1 MPKDTKVFD
10 RLSFRFPF
18 RKYQNL
24 ILHQVETTKEKDNK
38 FHIVA
43 PPGSGKTIVGLELIR
58 RFGEPAV
65 VFAPTSTIQLQWKE
79 KLGMFIP
86 EGKKISL
93 NSLSSITP
101 SKLCPVNVYTYQLIS
116 SPSENLEFV
125 EEAALAE
132 WEDQLIGEA
141 VVSTPK
147 EAKERIRLLKKNN
160 PEAYSRELGK
170 HYKKLKDQYL
180 RDPNFDGTQFLHAN
194 AKKLI
199 NELVQY
205 GVKVVVMD
213 EVHHLLDYWAL
224 VIKELLKR
232 IENPKLIGLTATPP
246 LSADDEELA
255 NYISIMGDIDFEIP
269 TPAVVKEGNLA
280 PYQDLVYFCNPT
292 KKEKEFIESLQERFK
307 NLIQDIGSRD
317 TFKRWVKRRTIERP
331 LADNQKQDWTSF
343 FNTHLFLAIAGAKYI
358 QQILGDDLPGD
369 IVEIEEMEQ
378 EMNVDDWVYLLADYS
393 LNFLKVSDNK
403 EHHSELQE
411 IVHVL
416 RSFGYVLTEQG
427 IRQHRSPSDKILAL
441 SEAKNEALVKV
452 LQTEMEGVGKDLRAV
467 IITDFEKQSAT
478 QTKYLEGILDEESGG
493 AVRAFKYIV
502 HDPITTKLEPIL
514 VTGTTVL
521 IDEDEL
527 KTILK
532 HMEEWRDANGLKFK
546 FETKKTPYEHIV
558 ELEGSGPDWRSNTY
572 VRMTTDLFDKGII
585 RCIVG
590 TRGLLGEGWDS
601 LSLNTLIDLT
611 QATTSMTVNQIR
623 GRSIRLDPN
632 QPRKVANNW
641 DIVCIDPN
649 FEKGNQ
655 DFERFMQ
662 KHRHFYGLGSK
673 GKIVKGFMH
682 VDEKLGLEYQTI
694 GFKRIIYH
702 LVNMRMLGKAKERE
716 KAYKEWRIGEEYSNF
731 EYAATKLDA
740 KDLKFQTVFQLKD
753 NLKAIF
759 NSILLGIGTFAI
771 WYFYF
776 LRDPISYAIGYE
788 NITWITVL
796 SLIFVIGVLIF
807 TGRNIRKYIRKAF
820 IEVPLDS
827 FVLDIGKALLKS
839 LREAGLV
846 SSSQSIDNVRIVE
859 DATKFYDVYLDYASK
874 EDAQTFSNGM
884 RELLSPVTNQR
895 YLVSRSID
903 NVDIGFYS
911 PIWWILRKLFRL
923 FSQQRTAYHPVP
935 TILSINKDRALL
947 FAHNWKQ
954 YVGGGDL
961 VYTRTAEGTELLLK
975 LRKYNRHHIKRMNYE
990 IWK

>member
-1 MPKDTKVFD
+1 MKKDPFD
-10 RLSFRFPF
+10 GLEFQFPF

-24 ILHQVETTKEKDNK
+24 ILHQVETTKTKDNK
-38 FHIVA
+38 FHVVA

-65 VFAPTSTIQLQWKE
+65 IFAPTTTIQFQWKE
-79 KLGMFIP
+79 KLKMFIP
-86 EGKKISL
+86 KKNKKISL
-93 NSLSSITP
+93 DNLASMKPGKI
-101 SKLCPVNVYTYQLIS
+101 CPVNVYTYQLIS
-116 SPSENLEFV
+116 SPSENLKFV

-141 VVSTPK
+141 IVPTLK
-147 EAKERIRLLKKNN
+147 EAKERIKILKKNN
-160 PEAYSRELGK
+160 PAAYLRELAK
-170 HYKKLKDQYL
+170 YYKRLKDKYL

-199 NELVQY
+199 NDLVKY

-232 IENPKLIGLTATPP
+232 IEDPKLIGLTATPP
-246 LSADDEELA
+246 LSANDEELL
-255 NYISIMGDIDFEIP
+255 NYISIMGNIDFEIP

-280 PYQDLVYFCNPT
+280 PYQDLVYFCTPT
-292 KKEKEFIESLQERFK
+292 SKEKEFIDSLQERFK
-307 NLIQDIGSRD
+307 NLIQDIGKRD
-317 TFKRWVKRRTIERP
+317 TFKDWVKIRILERP
-331 LADNQKQDWTSF
+331 LADKQKQDWTSF
-343 FNTHLFLAIAGAKYI
+343 FNTHLFLAIGGAKYI
-358 QQILGDDLPGD
+358 EQILGEDLPSD
-369 IVEIEEMEQ
+369 VVEVEEMEQ
-378 EMNVDDWVYLLADYS
+378 EMNIDDWVYLLADYS
-393 LNFLKVSDNK
+393 LNFLKVSNK
-403 EHHSELQE
+403 VELHEELKE
-411 IVHVL
+411 IVGVL

-427 IRQHRSPSDKILAL
+427 IRQHRPPADKILAL
-441 SEAKNEALVKV
+441 SEAKNEALVKI
-452 LQTEMEGVGKDLRAV
+452 LQTEMEGIGKDLRAV
-467 IITDFEKQSAT
+467 VITDFEKQSAT

-493 AVRAFKYIV
+493 AVRAFKHIV
-502 HDPITTKLEPIL
+502 HNSITTELEAIL

-521 IDEDEL
+521 IDVDEIQ
-527 KTILK
+527 KILK
-532 HMEEWRDANGLKFK
+532 HMEEWRQENRLKFK
-546 FETKKTPYEHIV
+546 FEIKKTPYEHIV
-558 ELEGSGPDWRSNTY
+558 ELIGSGPDWKSNTY

-623 GRSIRLDPN
+623 GRSIRLDPK

-649 FEKGNQ
+649 FEKGSQ
-655 DFERFMQ
+655 DFERFLQ

-702 LVNMRMLGKAKERE
+702 LVNMRMLGKARERE
-716 KAYKEWRIGEEYSNF
+716 KAYREWRIGEEYSNF

-740 KDLKFQTVFQLKD
+740 GDLKFQTVYQIKD
-753 NLKAIF
+753 SLKAIF
-759 NSILLGIGTFAI
+759 NNILLGLTTFAI
-771 WYFYF
+771 WYFYS
-776 LRDPISYAIGYE
+776 LRDPIFLALEFE
-788 NITWITVL
+788 NINWIVIL
-796 SLIFVIGVLIF
+796 SFIFVIGVLIF
-807 TGRNIRKYIRKAF
+807 TGRNIKRYITKAF

-839 LREAGLV
+839 LRETGLV
-846 SSSQSIDNVRIVE
+846 SPSQSVDNVRIIE
-859 DATKFYDVYLDYASK
+859 DATKFYDVYIDYASK
-874 EDAQTFSNGM
+874 EDAQIFSNCFK
-884 RELLSPVTNQR
+884 ELLSPVTNQR

-903 NVDIGFYS
+903 NADIGFFS
-911 PIWWILRKLFRL
+911 PIWWIFRKVFRL
-923 FSQQRTAYHPVP
+923 LRQEKVAYHPVP

-961 VYTRTAEGTELLLK
+961 IYTRTTEGTGLLLK
-975 LRKYNRHHIKRMNYE
+975 LRKYNRHKIKLMNYE